1 MRLVLVVSSCC
12 VTAEISVTTACETTV
27 LATAGALG
35 AYLVKGHD
43 IKHVASVPVERV
55 LTPKGAGDSFL
66 AAYLYAKY
74 DCGMDEKKSLAA
86 AARVAS
92 KKIATEGGRYPDLTA
107 AV

>member
-1 MRLVLVVSSCC
+1 M
-12 VTAEISVTTACETTV
+12 IS
-27 LATAGALG
+27 L
-35 AYLVKGHD
+35 
-43 IKHVASVPVERV
+43 ASVPVERV